1 MSVMPR
7 IDPSRQEP
15 AAPDTSSREKTIVKT
30 SIIGIIANVFLAGF
44 KAFVGLVT
52 NSIAIVLDAVNNIS
66 DAGSSLITIV
76 GTKLAGREPDKKHPF
91 GYGRI
96 EYLSAMIISVIV
108 LYAGITSLVESVKQI
123 IHPETPD
130 YNAVSLIIVA
140 VAVVVKILLGRYV
153 KSVGVKVNS
162 DSLVNSG
169 EDATLDSVISASTL
183 VAAGIFLIFHVSLEA
198 WLGAVISLVIIKSG
212 IGMLRDTISQVL
224 GERND
229 AELARGIRE
238 MVLSF
243 PDVTGA
249 YDLVLNNYGPDTWN
263 GSIHIEVPD
272 TYSADRLDQLIRE
285 ITMKVF
291 REYRVILTAIGVYSV
306 NTKDEDV
313 IKAKERVSGIVFS
326 HKYVREMH
334 GFYLMKDQKAM
345 RFDIVIS
352 FEAKDRRAVY
362 AEVVKDVQKAFP
374 DHKLQVAMDTDF
386 AEE

>member
-1 MSVMPR
+1 MNKLE
-7 IDPSRQEP
+7 D
-15 AAPDTSSREKTIVKT
+15 SREKIIVRT
-30 SIIGIIANVFLAGF
+30 SIIGIVANVFLAAF
-44 KAFVGLVT
+44 KAVIGLMT

-76 GTKLAGREPDKKHPF
+76 GTKLAAKEPDKKHPF

-108 LYAGITSLVESVKQI
+108 LYAGITSFVESVKQI

-130 YNAVSLIIVA
+130 YSTVSLIIVA

-153 KSVGVKVNS
+153 KSVGEKVNS

-169 EDATLDSVISASTL
+169 KDAMLDSVISASTL

-198 WLGAVISLVIIKSG
+198 WLGAVISIVIIKSG
-212 IGMLRDTISQVL
+212 VEMLRDTISRIL

-229 AELARGIRE
+229 TELARGIHE
-238 MVLSF
+238 TVMSF
-243 PDVTGA
+243 SDVQGA
-249 YDLVLNNYGPDTWN
+249 YDLVLNNYGPNTWN

-285 ITMKVF
+285 ITMKVLA
-291 REYRVILTAIGVYSV
+291 EHHVILTAIGVYSV
-306 NTKDEDV
+306 NTKDEEV
-313 IKAKERVSGIVFS
+313 IRARRQVEEIVFS
-326 HKYVREMH
+326 HQHVRQMH
-334 GFYLMKDQKAM
+334 GFYLLKDRKTM

-352 FEAKDRRAVY
+352 FDAGDRKAVY
-362 AEVVKDVQKAFP
+362 NEVIADVQKAFP
-374 DHKLQVAMDTDF
+374 DYELQVAMDTDF
-386 AEE
+386 SEE

>member
-1 MSVMPR
+1 MSER
-7 IDPSRQEP
+7 INPEQNP
-15 AAPDTSSREKTIVKT
+15 VNGQTREKIIIKT
-30 SIIGIIANVFLAGF
+30 SLIGIIANVFLAAF
-44 KAFVGLVT
+44 KAVVGLMS

-76 GTKLAGREPDKKHPF
+76 GTKLAGKEPDKKHPF

-108 LYAGITSLVESVKQI
+108 LYAGITSFVESVKQI

-153 KSVGVKVNS
+153 KGVGEKVHS
-162 DSLVNSG
+162 DSLINSG
-169 EDATLDSVISASTL
+169 EDATLDAVISASTL

-198 WLGAVISLVIIKSG
+198 WLGAIISLVIIKSG
-212 IGMLRDTISQVL
+212 VEMLRDTVSQIL

-229 AELARGIRE
+229 TELARSIYATV
-238 MVLSF
+238 MSF
-243 PDVTGA
+243 PNVQGA

-272 TYSADRLDQLIRE
+272 TYSASQLDQLIRE
-285 ITMKVF
+285 ITMKVLSDHH
-291 REYRVILTAIGVYSV
+291 VLLTAIGVYSV
-306 NTKDEDV
+306 NTQDEEV
-313 IKAKERVSGIVFS
+313 IRTREQVRKIVFA
-326 HKYVREMH
+326 HEHVLQMH
-334 GFYLMKDQKAM
+334 GFYLLKEQKAM

-352 FEAKDRRAVY
+352 FDAKDRREVY
-362 AEVVKDVQKAFP
+362 ANVIADVRKAFP
-374 DHKLQVAMDTDF
+374 DYELQVAMDTDF
-386 AEE
+386 TEE